1 MSLAVCDYVHSN
13 FQNPD
18 LRYYDSQPSYTLYDD
33 HRCVTPRE
41 RKIFYRSPVSDTA
54 LTVLTT
60 NGQSNQISILDSLNS
75 TTPSTPRSFLIIT
88 RNCGRR
94 FAMKIDVIISWSGR
108 GQQTNRK
115 NLTRG
120 EHADGAADRLTG
132 RKLAVASRC

>member
-1 MSLAVCDYVHSN
+1 MPVIDNWSI
-13 FQNPD
+13 
-18 LRYYDSQPSYTLYDD
+18 
-33 HRCVTPRE
+33 RE
-41 RKIFYRSPVSDTA
+41 
-54 LTVLTT
+54 
-60 NGQSNQISILDSLNS
+60 
-75 TTPSTPRSFLIIT
+75 T
-88 RNCGRR
+88 RT